1 MRRTKAGAWTTGVP
15 SSRKVGFEIFLRFLS
30 EDLSR
35 WAYEGTEAV
44 GGKAWSEEDCNF
56 ESRTELD
63 IRTSLEVK
71 DFPVG
76 SAVGGS
82 PGGDIDCGVTKS
94 AAGFLG
100 H

>member
-1 MRRTKAGAWTTGVP
+1 MESSSLTIDPLKHSKQPSALLTFEHVLPPLVEAKYAPPAGDP
-15 SSRKVGFEIFLRFLS
+15 K
-30 EDLSR
+30 
-35 WAYEGTEAV
+35 
-44 GGKAWSEEDCNF
+44 
-56 ESRTELD
+56 
-63 IRTSLEVK
+63 VK

-82 PGGDIDCGVTKS
+82 PGGDIDCGVMKS